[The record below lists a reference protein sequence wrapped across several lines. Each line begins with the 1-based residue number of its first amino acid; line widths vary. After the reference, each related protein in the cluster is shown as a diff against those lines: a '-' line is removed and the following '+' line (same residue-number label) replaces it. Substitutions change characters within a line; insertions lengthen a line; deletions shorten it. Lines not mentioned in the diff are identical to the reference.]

1 VKGPEN
7 KRTENTKEI
16 GEHMK
21 KFIVALVITTMVTIS
36 AGTASAQETRIVYIE
51 SQRILYE
58 SIVGKDAYKRLSTMK
73 NQKEAEV
80 KKRQAKL
87 KGLSESLQ
95 AKSTT
100 MTAAAKN
107 DLEAQYMR
115 ELKDYE
121 RYVKDAQDELKRTE
135 MNLLKPWSKELDDI
149 IKGYAQKN
157 GYDLVLDK
165 SNPVIIYASGKINI
179 TSQIMDLF
187 NKRYQEKSG
196 KAKPKK

>member
-1 VKGPEN
+1 
-7 KRTENTKEI
+7 
-16 GEHMK
+16 MK
-21 KFIVALVITTMVTIS
+21 KIIVALVITIMVTMS

-80 KKRQAKL
+80 KKRQTKL
-87 KGLSESLQ
+87 KALSESLQ

-165 SNPVIIYASGKINI
+165 SNPVIIYASDKINI

-187 NKRYQEKSG
+187 NKRFQEKSG